1 MIAIVQRIAEG
12 RVTVDNQVIA
22 ECPGKGLLILLGV
35 AKGDEENDAILLA
48 DKIAKLRIF
57 SDENDK
63 MNLSVTDV
71 DGGIIVVSN
80 FTLLASY
87 RKGNRPDYMN
97 SADPETAEQLY
108 DFFTEYIKKY
118 TDKVTHGQFG
128 ADMKVSIINDGPVT
142 IPMDSNVLKQPKKA
156 K

>member
-1 MIAIVQRIAEG
+1 MIAIVQRISEG
-12 RVTVDNQVIA
+12 RVIVEGQAVA
-22 ECPGKGLLILLGV
+22 ECSGAGLLVLLGV
-35 AKGDEENDAILLA
+35 AQGDEELDATLLA

-71 DGGIIVVSN
+71 NGGIIVVSN

-97 SADPETAEQLY
+97 SAAPADAERLY
-108 DFFTEYIKKY
+108 EYFTEYLKKY
-118 TDKVTHGQFG
+118 TDKVSHGQFG
-128 ADMKVSIINDGPVT
+128 AHMMVEITNDGPVT
-142 IPMDSNVLKQPKKA
+142 IPMDSNILKQPKNA

>member
-1 MIAIVQRIAEG
+1 MIAVIQRIAGGSVSVEG
-12 RVTVDNQVIA
+12 EIIA
-22 ECPGKGLLILLGV
+22 RCEEKGLLVLLGV
-35 AKGDEENDAILLA
+35 AAGDEEKDAQLLA

-57 SDENDK
+57 SDEDGK

-97 SADPETAEQLY
+97 SADPETAEKLY
-108 DFFTEYIKKY
+108 EYFTEYIKKY
-118 TDKVTHGQFG
+118 TEKVSHGQFG
-128 ADMKVSIINDGPVT
+128 ADMKVAIVNDGPVT
-142 IPMDSNVLKQPKKA
+142 IHMDSEVLKQPKSA

>member
-1 MIAIVQRIAEG
+1 MIAIVQRISEG
-12 RVTVDNQVIA
+12 RVIVEGQTVA
-22 ECPGKGLLILLGV
+22 ECSGAGLLVLLGV
-35 AKGDEENDAILLA
+35 AQGDEELDATLLA

-71 DGGIIVVSN
+71 NGGIIVVSN

-97 SADPETAEQLY
+97 SAAPSDAERLY
-108 DFFTEYIKKY
+108 EYFTEYLKKY
-118 TDKVTHGQFG
+118 TDKVSHGQFG
-128 ADMKVSIINDGPVT
+128 AHMMVEITNDGPVT
-142 IPMDSNVLKQPKKA
+142 IPMDSNILKQPKNA

>member
-1 MIAIVQRIAEG
+1 MRAIVQRISQG
-12 RVTVDNQVIA
+12 KVSVDGEVIA
-22 ECPGKGLLILLGV
+22 ECGQGLMVLLGV
-35 AKGDEENDAILLA
+35 THGDTKEDADLLA

-71 DGGIIVVSN
+71 NGGIILVSQ
-80 FTLLASY
+80 FTLYASY

-97 SADPETAEQLY
+97 SASPDVAEPLY
-108 DFFTEYIKKY
+108 EYFAERLRTH
-118 TDKVTHGQFG
+118 TDNVSTGQFG
-128 ADMKVSIINDGPVT
+128 AHMMLDFINDGPVT
-142 IPMDSNVLKQPKKA
+142 IIIDSSELA